1 MHGEESGP
9 SGQGAHGAGERGAG
23 RRVSFPAVLLGAGTP
38 ALGRM
43 GFSSAITHLRPFQ
56 SIAAC
61 FLERQRRRF
70 LLHFPARVAVRLCRT
85 VPVTDGRAAE
95 AQTEPRM
102 WGRAASRGRG
112 GRRPGESP
120 KAEPPS
126 GTTQTETIEPGMKG
140 SAAFPGGERLDGSLP
155 VDFYTH
161 AFIESPFPNA
171 NPAPTAPP
179 SPPPPSPFRS
189 LRPPPSLPIKDA
201 HKAERGAAQHPC
213 SSRRLGSPCTHTH
226 THVHLPLLPRSHLT
240 QPTSPDLPSSGSSLT
255 PQRSWVVKGPEEE
268 RTPRSCRNASPCDTR
283 TRRPPIAARAAQ
295 RQQVPRVA
303 LGAVSPKKGGDSGPP
318 PPKDWDPWGSEGSSS
333 PPPLLTSL
341 LTNICPG
348 LQGGRRGGKEPA
360 KGSFKTEKG
369 RGLLCV
375 AGCGA
380 QGGLLV
386 PPPIT
391 APQKSAG
398 QPMLPSFLPPP
409 TTLQTRR
416 WSPHKCGAAP
426 QLSTT
431 KVEPPPPYTHRHP
444 QGCPGL

>member
-102 WGRAASRGRG
+102 WGRAASRGGG

-179 SPPPPSPFRS
+179 SPPPPPLFAPCAPLLPSP
-189 LRPPPSLPIKDA
+189 LRMRTKPN
-201 HKAERGAAQHPC
+201 AAPL
-213 SSRRLGSPCTHTH
+213 SIPAAAGGSARPAHTH

-386 PPPIT
+386 PPPHHSSPKKRR
-391 APQKSAG
+391 AAYA
-398 QPMLPSFLPPP
+398 SFLPSPP
-409 TTLQTRR
+409 
-416 WSPHKCGAAP
+416 HNIADP
-426 QLSTT
+426 QM
-431 KVEPPPPYTHRHP
+431 EPP
-444 QGCPGL
+444 